1 MSQGPNDH
9 GIVELSV
16 KLGELQVTIKGPVR
30 KATKLLQDITSRGP
44 PSSPAH
50 SGTSE
55 TSFAVVSEAEHTSS
69 RRSETSAEI
78 EASFEGCPAYLIAD
92 GHRLSGGPLSGQDR
106 VRRAWLAGKWAR
118 AFSSGRSST
127 PNATPQ
133 LPLAIEVLRCAQIR
147 AFAAPYTDRHDHT
160 GLAWGNWPH
169 QTPFPIRFPLNKKPR
184 CTLGQASPTLTSC
197 SRHGFPRWIR
207 SCGASRHCPGHGS
220 ARALCAHMATGGN
233 HRWRRRM
240 FSFGNYEAGRW
251 LSSRHATRL
260 PPKVIQAG
268 NSAALTDMFGPS
280 TRIVVPS
287 VIVEYGHLMPTG
299 SDIEVL
305 VADCRA
311 QIARHLRR
319 FGPTEEIVYGFD
331 EDSPFALPALDALI
345 PLVRS
350 WLVGDQAELGAF
362 YTPKEL
368 EDLPD
373 TPPSRN
379 ATQRGPGRKPTAS
392 AGQPK
397 AKRPTAASL
406 AVEMKQLVD
415 YLPKTSEQLATLS
428 HRQDLVENRLAHP
441 MSSASLIS
449 SRPLGA
455 ALAPT
460 QEPPLGQLAKA
471 MGAPPRSTS
480 APNLGLLG
488 SLTETKP
495 AEIQGLESEKLE
507 DAVQLSDVSLALAV
521 LEQSKALTT
530 LVSQIAAAQND
541 PMADLS
547 AGSSASTRGAAG
559 RACLQA
565 ELAQQ
570 KGTFFQSVL
579 LQMARRMSPTTS
591 VDVSPQVLMDRGVSG
606 TRYLERFGGYSRQR
620 ELDHAAAVPSDDS
633 LRLLAAGQHPG
644 SEGCSGI
651 AGCVHRAS
659 CFGQWPHGLG
669 HLAVSSGGPPVG
681 DLSESPD
688 SQHQQSQEL
697 RSPCRPEVDHMCI
710 GLPEGV
716 GGDRSEKGRID
727 SATNRHFPGFIRGA
741 KAEAEIK
748 EVGRKRKRASR
759 ARGARDLECGED
771 RRLCFNGERLR
782 TDEGLESSPLE
793 ASLDFCTWAI
803 CLPRWISRCKTSF
816 SWHLTKSFTAS
827 RHSSSLSSTAFPLPL
842 PLDGCFQ
849 CSGPSLSKKRLLAV
863 AKRRLLH
870 ILVYSLNVL
879 YLGRFPT
886 AEEVGRRP
894 TVWHLKCYQRL
905 RALIAVCGDDA
916 GRFPGRSGPELV
928 AHLFQLEKFLDRSE
942 EKFDSYQRPS
952 PCEFQPDPSLLLA
965 GDHPELFPYKNLDA
979 DRLKLAGEGKWPM
992 ADFIEGPLWLP
1003 FVEPRFLLH
1012 GLDISQCDLPN
1023 FAYEDKDENLKLV
1036 KIWDRKGLLRLY
1048 RSPFA
1053 PSHFCRV
1060 FNAYKNTDCDRQI
1073 GDRRI
1078 PNARERAIDG
1088 PSAFLPPGFSLT
1100 NMRTRPFAERLVA
1113 SITDRRDFYH
1123 QAQVTDE
1130 RAVSNMLPF
1139 AFSEDQLDGCVA
1151 LDVAKAAEKKASR
1164 KKKDRELVGDGFG
1177 DARES
1182 RFIFQLPQ
1190 KIGFRRLAPFS
1201 KVITWVLNL
1210 LWNPMRLCSSV
1221 VAF

>member
-1 MSQGPNDH
+1 MYIYVIKQTIEMPVRRAQAHESESFVHGPVHPGRSRTNFFGWGCPSYCFQPTYSSWVLIFSVGLISGFALALSLLCSLLLLRQVLCPKILGTRCLPSIWMSQGPNDH

-16 KLGELQVTIKGPVR
+16 KLGELQLTLALLR
-30 KATKLLQDITSRGP
+30 LLLLWCLKL
-44 PSSPAH
+44 
-50 SGTSE
+50 
-55 TSFAVVSEAEHTSS
+55 
-69 RRSETSAEI
+69 
-78 EASFEGCPAYLIAD
+78 
-92 GHRLSGGPLSGQDR
+92 
-106 VRRAWLAGKWAR
+106 
-118 AFSSGRSST
+118 ST
-127 PNATPQ
+127 PHHGDLRQERRLKPRLRGALPISLQTVIAFLVAHCLVKTGCDELGWLESGHVLSLQGGQALQTP
-133 LPLAIEVLRCAQIR
+133 LHSCRCDRGSTLCSDQSVCSGP
-147 AFAAPYTDRHDHT
+147 PYTDRHDHT

-184 CTLGQASPTLTSC
+184 CTLPGQASPTLTSC

-240 FSFGNYEAGRW
+240 FSFGNYEADRW

-280 TRIVVPS
+280 TRIVMPS
-287 VIVEYGHLMPTG
+287 VIVEYGQLMPTG

-305 VADCRA
+305 VVDCRA

-362 YTPKEL
+362 YTPEEL

-415 YLPKTSEQLATLS
+415 YLPKISEQLATLS

-507 DAVQLSDVSLALAV
+507 DAVQLSQRGDVSLALAV

-547 AGSSASTRGAAG
+547 VGSSASTRGAAG

-606 TRYLERFGGYSRQR
+606 TRF
-620 ELDHAAAVPSDDS
+620 
-633 LRLLAAGQHPG
+633 
-644 SEGCSGI
+644 
-651 AGCVHRAS
+651 RA
-659 CFGQWPHGLG
+659 FW
-669 HLAVSSGGPPVG
+669 
-681 DLSESPD
+681 
-688 SQHQQSQEL
+688 
-697 RSPCRPEVDHMCI
+697 
-710 GLPEGV
+710 
-716 GGDRSEKGRID
+716 
-727 SATNRHFPGFIRGA
+727 
-741 KAEAEIK
+741 
-748 EVGRKRKRASR
+748 
-759 ARGARDLECGED
+759 
-771 RRLCFNGERLR
+771 
-782 TDEGLESSPLE
+782 
-793 ASLDFCTWAI
+793 
-803 CLPRWISRCKTSF
+803 
-816 SWHLTKSFTAS
+816 
-827 RHSSSLSSTAFPLPL
+827 
-842 PLDGCFQ
+842 
-849 CSGPSLSKKRLLAV
+849 
-863 AKRRLLH
+863 
-870 ILVYSLNVL
+870 
-879 YLGRFPT
+879 
-886 AEEVGRRP
+886 
-894 TVWHLKCYQRL
+894 
-905 RALIAVCGDDA
+905 
-916 GRFPGRSGPELV
+916 
-928 AHLFQLEKFLDRSE
+928 
-942 EKFDSYQRPS
+942 
-952 PCEFQPDPSLLLA
+952 
-965 GDHPELFPYKNLDA
+965 
-979 DRLKLAGEGKWPM
+979 
-992 ADFIEGPLWLP
+992 
-1003 FVEPRFLLH
+1003 
-1012 GLDISQCDLPN
+1012 
-1023 FAYEDKDENLKLV
+1023 
-1036 KIWDRKGLLRLY
+1036 GLLQ
-1048 RSPFA
+1048 
-1053 PSHFCRV
+1053 
-1060 FNAYKNTDCDRQI
+1060 T
-1073 GDRRI
+1073 
-1078 PNARERAIDG
+1078 AR
-1088 PSAFLPPGFSLT
+1088 T
-1100 NMRTRPFAERLVA
+1100 
-1113 SITDRRDFYH
+1113 
-1123 QAQVTDE
+1123 
-1130 RAVSNMLPF
+1130 
-1139 AFSEDQLDGCVA
+1139 
-1151 LDVAKAAEKKASR
+1151 
-1164 KKKDRELVGDGFG
+1164 
-1177 DARES
+1177 
-1182 RFIFQLPQ
+1182 
-1190 KIGFRRLAPFS
+1190 
-1201 KVITWVLNL
+1201 
-1210 LWNPMRLCSSV
+1210 
-1221 VAF
+1221 